1 MLALHIL
8 KKYGSTTKTD
18 RVMKFVCRIAK
29 MCLSDSL
36 NLHLELGARSRWEP
50 VSVPLNIY
58 ALPIRRCIFQLL
70 IVSLR
75 VCNVPCQNFGM
86 RSRGASQQAVGMISV
101 IPKCTSTP
109 LSICSAQGEEYIS
122 SC

>member
-1 MLALHIL
+1 
-8 KKYGSTTKTD
+8 
-18 RVMKFVCRIAK
+18 MKFVCRIAK

-86 RSRGASQQAVGMISV
+86 RSRGASQQAVGTISV